1 MSQLG
6 IGVVPAAGAVASE
19 LTALTRRG
27 VIPSMVVQIYQSRP
41 LLACLMANSNTASG
55 GISPITRPV
64 QGSPY
69 VQGGWTGY
77 NGSFQQP
84 AQKTGAQNVEFNLKA
99 HTVPIP
105 FLGMESLVQMGHEIV
120 PIIEARMADAQQ
132 QIESDFVTALI
143 GNTGGANAN
152 QMQLGSIMDYAD
164 DGTNAAVY
172 GAINRGTAA
181 NAFWKGYYTSYA
193 IQTTPTRQQLMI
205 MIAGATKFAGGE
217 SPNIG
222 FCGFGTWTKL
232 AGDFLG
238 NERYDVVSG
247 FSMGQVET
255 GFRSLMVS
263 GVPIFADPA
272 MPEGEFL
279 FWNTKYLGLYFH
291 EAASFAFSGF
301 ESTIPNNQIGYQ
313 GVVLT
318 LVELVGV
325 KSRTAAHFKNMTYES
340 I

>member
-1 MSQLG
+1 MLG
-6 IGVVPAAGAVASE
+6 AGIVPASGAVASE

-27 VIPSMVVQIYQSRP
+27 FIPSMVVQIYQSRP
-41 LLACLMANSNTASG
+41 LLACLMANSNSASG
-55 GISPITRPV
+55 GISQITVPV
-64 QGSPY
+64 QGKPY
-69 VQGGWTGY
+69 LAGSWTGY
-77 NGSFQQP
+77 NGAFQQP
-84 AQKTGAQNVEFNLKA
+84 ATQIGAQNAEYNLKA
-99 HTVPIP
+99 HVVPVP
-105 FLGMESLVQMGHEIV
+105 FLGMEGLVQMGHEVV
-120 PIIEARMADAQQ
+120 PIIEARMSDAEE
-132 QIESDFVTALI
+132 QIKGDFV
-143 GNTGGANAN
+143 NAILASAGSSN
-152 QMQLGSIMDYAD
+152 AQAITSIMDYAD
-164 DGTNAAVY
+164 DGTNTATY
-172 GAINRGTAA
+172 GNINRSTTG
-181 NAFWKGYYTSYA
+181 NAFWKGYYTNYG
-193 IQTTPTRQQLMI
+193 IQTTPTRAQLMI

-232 AGDFLG
+232 AEDFLG
-238 NERYDVVSG
+238 NERYFVETG

-255 GFRSLMVS
+255 GFRAIMVS

-301 ESTIPNNQIGYQ
+301 ESLIANNQLGYQ

-318 LVELVGV
+318 LVELVGS
-325 KSRTAAHFKNMTYES
+325 KPRTASHFKNLSYET